1 MVGFR
6 PSPLSGLASSRVGS
20 RRREAALWEMSLS
33 IYRST
38 IRPISS
44 GRIKSYTRRINPPP
58 LFLPEFSTCMSF
70 RLSKRFLY
78 SSFLHHC
85 LLLPFV
91 ILSACVCFLFH
102 CAFFLFFLEGLFIDL
117 SLQLAFLSPPSSLI
131 LCTSVIVII
140 ACSLKVWPV
149 RYISYEFLFCS
160 SPRLYC

>member
-91 ILSACVCFLFH
+91 ILSACVCLLFH
-102 CAFFLFFLEGLFIDL
+102 CAFFFFFLKVFLLTYLFNWLFSLLPHLSFSAPLLL
-117 SLQLAFLSPPSSLI
+117 SL
-131 LCTSVIVII
+131 
-140 ACSLKVWPV
+140 
-149 RYISYEFLFCS
+149 
-160 SPRLYC
+160 

>member
-91 ILSACVCFLFH
+91 ILSACVCLLFH
-102 CAFFLFFLEGLFIDL
+102 CAFFFSWRSFYWLISSIGF
-117 SLQLAFLSPPSSLI
+117 SLSSLI
-131 LCTSVIVII
+131 SHSLHLC
-140 ACSLKVWPV
+140 
-149 RYISYEFLFCS
+149 
-160 SPRLYC
+160 YCHYSMLSKGLARQVYKLWVFIL

>member
-44 GRIKSYTRRINPPP
+44 GRIKSYTRWINPPP

-78 SSFLHHC
+78 LSFLHHC

-91 ILSACVCFLFH
+91 ILSACVCLLFH
-102 CAFFLFFLEGLFIDL
+102 CAFFFFSWRSFYWLISSIGF
-117 SLQLAFLSPPSSLI
+117 SLSSLI
-131 LCTSVIVII
+131 SHSLHLC
-140 ACSLKVWPV
+140 
-149 RYISYEFLFCS
+149 
-160 SPRLYC
+160 YCHYSMLSKGLARQVYKLWVFIL